1 MFGVFFAKVF
11 CWIRASASLRRRKK
25 KRQKEA
31 LDEYEGCQRECMA
44 GQEFSSVVTAQ
55 ARGTAGAQTSGGA
68 MRPASPVQLLVLE
81 VVAAPCPRHSSK
93 AGSWSCLKQASI
105 QKNTQIPEKHLGYV
119 GMCIHP

>member
-1 MFGVFFAKVF
+1 
-11 CWIRASASLRRRKK
+11 
-25 KRQKEA
+25 
-31 LDEYEGCQRECMA
+31 MA

-81 VVAAPCPRHSSK
+81 VVAAPCPRHSPK